1 MFDDGMFFISG
12 PPPILPRP
20 TPYSAPQAYALI
32 PIPNVNQSFNTA
44 SPSPAQQQVLL
55 NLTQSGPM
63 SACPSPIISE
73 GMIITEAN
81 WICIPEFL
89 QYMFIKKRKCS
100 HICLHKSPQTKLLIP
115 TYMWDYQF
123 WAVEFFM
130 TTVLFILT
138 SKNLGA
144 NL

>member
-81 WICIPEFL
+81 WICIPKLNFCNTCSSKKENVHISAYINHLKLNYWYQLICEIISSGLLNFSWL
-89 QYMFIKKRKCS
+89 QYY
-100 HICLHKSPQTKLLIP
+100 L
-115 TYMWDYQF
+115 F
-123 WAVEFFM
+123 WPVK
-130 TTVLFILT
+130 I
-138 SKNLGA
+138 
-144 NL
+144 